1 MPNYSLSAG
10 PSSCTI
16 CGKHYYDRSAFNAHI
31 RAHLKEKLRRKTDTG
46 SVTCPPSP
54 AANSPQQVAL
64 HLPSSPKQAK
74 METNQHTQFVMSP
87 GIKVE
92 PHAPDLLQPSF
103 TKQQVSV
110 ASHLLQQQQRLIA
123 LSRAQIP
130 AASFSA
136 RTPPSTA
143 ATLHFSQPPQNIAK
157 PAHTTIAPTINAL
170 PTPDI
175 SDMEEDPMS
184 AEIEMNRIDFR
195 NDISSLLDQIEQ
207 DFQVRRSNTQWSLK
221 GACIK

>member
-74 METNQHTQFVMSP
+74 METNQHTQIVMSP

-103 TKQQVSV
+103 TKQQVWPLTQFFCLFPFCKKSLICLEGKSMTPHPGGTIV
-110 ASHLLQQQQRLIA
+110 FCSSQQPLCLCLR
-123 LSRAQIP
+123 P
-130 AASFSA
+130 
-136 RTPPSTA
+136 
-143 ATLHFSQPPQNIAK
+143 
-157 PAHTTIAPTINAL
+157 
-170 PTPDI
+170 
-175 SDMEEDPMS
+175 
-184 AEIEMNRIDFR
+184 
-195 NDISSLLDQIEQ
+195 
-207 DFQVRRSNTQWSLK
+207 
-221 GACIK
+221 